1 MFDHYL
7 ALGDS
12 MSIDYYPAQ
21 DAANAGLSNREEIG
35 ASSLL
40 YSNDVKLFPEFEGKD
55 LKTRLPGLNYVN
67 LAIDGATTEDML
79 SPIHAN
85 DLKKFAKNRVLVTI
99 TIGGNDLLQAL
110 RRNYNGSRTELEQEC
125 IAVLERFVKVLDLVK
140 RVIPKAKLLLTT
152 VFDPTDG
159 TGVLPSNVPV
169 FDKPMP
175 VEFLHQFNDHVRA
188 CAKSHNALLADIH
201 AHFSGHGALCGS
213 ANNFWYWRPSPIE
226 PSYLGASEIRRVWLE
241 TLDRDL

>member
-12 MSIDYYPAQ
+12 MSIDFYPAQ
-21 DAANAGLSNREEIG
+21 DAANAGLTCREEIG

-40 YSNDVKLFPEFEGKD
+40 YTNESKLFPEFEGKD

-85 DLKKFAKNRVLVTI
+85 DLKKFAKARALASL

-110 RRNYNGSRTELEQEC
+110 RRNSNGGKGNLEQEC
-125 IAVLERFVKVLDLVK
+125 LEVLKRYEKVLELIK
-140 RVIPKAKLLLTT
+140 RLIPRAKLLLTT
-152 VFDPTDG
+152 VFDPTDD

-169 FDKPMP
+169 FEKPLP
-175 VEFLHQFNDHVRA
+175 IEFLHQFNDHVRA
-188 CAKSHNALLADIH
+188 SAKSHGALLADVH
-201 AHFSGHGALCGS
+201 AHFLGHGAMCGEIGK
-213 ANNFWYWRPSPIE
+213 FWYWRPSPIE
-226 PSYLGASEIRRVWLE
+226 PSYVGASEIRRVWLE